1 MGLREQRMSNTSVS
15 IKKLSPELKE
25 IYDSFI
31 MPVDLNI
38 DLDRVILSAENK
50 EKYMRL
56 IKETEYSDKLVE
68 FGLKPTNRVLLYGA
82 SGTGKTFSTKAIAN
96 YLGYTMLYV
105 DIGEALSSG
114 NIAKNVKDIFRIA
127 NEIKN
132 CIVFLDECDSIAY
145 NREEAVGDD
154 ASMLRRATNAI
165 FQAMDNMDYRIIVFA
180 ASNLESKLDAAFIR
194 RFNLKMRFNKP
205 DMELKE
211 CVKHFIYPKFTLIDD
226 VDSRLE
232 DIVNRRA
239 KQNARLSYYEIEE
252 MVYRGMKDAILSDS
266 EEVHTQDIFIELAK
280 SMNINIKFICVNA
293 DYDKKSSPM
302 DL

>member
-1 MGLREQRMSNTSVS
+1 MSLREQRMSNSALS
-15 IKKLSPELKE
+15 IKKLSPELRE
-25 IYDSFI
+25 IYDLFI

-38 DLDRVILSAENK
+38 DLEQVILSAENRD
-50 EKYMRL
+50 KYMRL
-56 IKETEYSDKLVE
+56 IKETEYADKLVE

-114 NIAKNVKDIFRIA
+114 NIAKNIKDIFRIA
-127 NEIKN
+127 NEIKT

-145 NREEAVGDD
+145 NREEAIGDD
-154 ASMLRRATNAI
+154 ASMLRRATNAV

-180 ASNLESKLDAAFIR
+180 ASNLESKLDAAFVR
-194 RFNLKMRFNKP
+194 RFNLKLRFNKP

-211 CVKHFIYPKFTLIDD
+211 CVKHFIYPKFTLVDD
-226 VDSRLE
+226 VDKRLE

-252 MVYRGMKDAILSDS
+252 MVYRSMKDAILSDT
-266 EEVHTQDIFIELAK
+266 EEVHMQDIFLELAK
-280 SMNINIKFICVNA
+280 SMNVNIKFLGN
-293 DYDKKSSPM
+293 DTEYDGGTRAF
-302 DL
+302 DI